1 MGKGFALESHSQ
13 RTVEERKKLRKAKG
27 GNKITRWDTA
37 DAIVGQVY
45 CDIVNG
51 LSSSDIIDK
60 FAQCMYDG
68 QKRAIKMRTAQ
79 DYIRAARTRLE
90 YDFQYEADQ
99 LRHDLYAK
107 MLSVYSD
114 AIEHND
120 RYNAL
125 IALDKIMKLTGCAM
139 EKQQQN
145 NIQVNANKEGIQI
158 TFGFNKDEE
167 TEETD
172 DD

>member
-1 MGKGFALESHSQ
+1 MSGFADTHSL
-13 RTVEERKKLRKAKG
+13 RTIEERKKARACKG
-27 GNKITRWDTA
+27 RQNREKWNVA
-37 DAIVGQVY
+37 DRIVGLVY
-45 CDIVNG
+45 CDLING
-51 LSSSDIIDK
+51 LSTSDVVEK
-60 FAQCMYDG
+60 FAKCAYEG
-68 QKRAIKMRTAQ
+68 QEKPIKQRTAM
-79 DYIRAARTRLE
+79 DYIAAARNRMEL
-90 YDFQYEADQ
+90 DFQYEADQ

-107 MLSVYSD
+107 MLAVYSD
-114 AIEHND
+114 AVEHND

-158 TFGFNKDEE
+158 TFGFKKDEE

-172 DD
+172 ED